1 MARIKEA
8 EAQATA
14 GGVAQ
19 AGLEAELR
27 AKETELARLAQEL
40 RRAQGV
46 AERAEAA
53 QREAAEAGGAQ
64 LQAAEQAAAAL
75 EEQLAARPSV
85 EAHEKLR
92 QQLRAM
98 RRVVGGGDEDDEA
111 AEGDGAVEALLT
123 KKVRQLEQRI
133 SVLNAS
139 AEAAEAAGAASAK
152 EVAQLRRAA
161 QESAA
166 LIARL

>member
-14 GGVAQ
+14 GGAAQ

-53 QREAAEAGGAQ
+53 QREAAEAGGVQ

-75 EEQLAARPSV
+75 EDQLAAWPSV

-98 RRVVGGGDEDDEA
+98 RRVVGGGSERPPYFSISSHG
-111 AEGDGAVEALLT
+111 AESGLPSSWRGST
-123 KKVRQLEQRI
+123 
-133 SVLNAS
+133 SGVL
-139 AEAAEAAGAASAK
+139 
-152 EVAQLRRAA
+152 
-161 QESAA
+161 
-166 LIARL
+166 